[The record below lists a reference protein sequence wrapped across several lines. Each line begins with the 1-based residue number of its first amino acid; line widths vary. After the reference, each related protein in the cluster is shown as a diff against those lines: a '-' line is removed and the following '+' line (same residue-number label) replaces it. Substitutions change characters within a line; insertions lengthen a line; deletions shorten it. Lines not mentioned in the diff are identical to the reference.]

1 MPTDH
6 DQEYYLLKAA
16 LAFRRRLIVVS
27 PQLKILAINYSHME
41 KDADRLI
48 GQYCYSA
55 FHQKKC
61 ACEECVVKEVF
72 QKRQP
77 ILILQKDGKPDL
89 SRLPCL
95 YAYPIFENDRIEAVV
110 SMDFDLPTQG
120 GIEEV
125 LQRSNALL
133 RNLIRSSVDGII
145 AADLDGK
152 LIIFNNAASQ
162 ISGYSE
168 AEALQKLDIRDI
180 YRKED
185 TAYEVMAKLRSDLH
199 GGAGKLKSYL
209 VEIKT
214 KKGDIIPISLNAAIV
229 HEGEQ
234 EVATVGFFH
243 DLRETL
249 EMKEK
254 MDNIRLQLLQSEK
267 MASLGKLAAGV
278 AHQLNNP
285 LGGITLFTRLVMEE
299 YELPENAMIDLE
311 RILKDAERC
320 RDTVK
325 ELLEFTRQTRH
336 LMRPQDINR
345 ALNRTIFLLERQ
357 SLFQNVAITMELS
370 SELPLVVCDIQ
381 QINHTFM
388 NIVLNAG
395 QAMEGKGKLNLKTYL
410 LPEQSRI
417 AIDISDTGPGIPPD
431 ILPNIFDPFFTTKD
445 EGKGTGLGL
454 SLVYS
459 ILENHNGSIKA
470 DSTPGKGTTFHM
482 ELPVFRPNNKG
493 TEDG

>member
-6 DQEYYLLKAA
+6 NQEYYLLKAA
-16 LAFRRRLIVVS
+16 LAFRRRIIVVS
-27 PQLKILAINYSHME
+27 PQLKILAINYSPKG
-41 KDADRLI
+41 KDSDQLI
-48 GQYCYSA
+48 GQYCYSV

-61 ACEECVVKEVF
+61 ACEQCVVKEVY

-77 ILILQKDGKPDL
+77 ILYLQKDGKPDL

-152 LIIFNNAASQ
+152 LIIFNKAASQ

-168 AEALQKLDIRDI
+168 AEALQELNIRDVYLEENI
-180 YRKED
+180 
-185 TAYEVMAKLRSDLH
+185 AYEVMAKLRSDLH

-214 KKGDIIPISLNAAIV
+214 KDGDIIPISLNAAIV
-229 HEGEQ
+229 YEDEQ
-234 EVATVGFFH
+234 EVASVGFFH

-254 MDNIRLQLLQSEK
+254 MDKIQLQLLQSEK

-299 YELPENAMIDLE
+299 YDLPENAMTDLE

-336 LMRPQDINR
+336 LMRPQDINK

-357 SLFQNVAITMELS
+357 SLYQNVAITMELS

-395 QAMEGKGKLNLKTYL
+395 QAMDGKGKLNLKTYL
-410 LPEQSRI
+410 LPEQNRI

-470 DSTPGKGTTFHM
+470 DSTLGKGTTFHM
-482 ELPVFRPNNKG
+482 ELPVSSPHNKG